1 MYTFE
6 HIRHRRQPREVPDA
20 NPTTRTRPSSP
31 PVSRWPRAAAT
42 AAPTAAS
49 SGGGAGGD
57 FKPLARVEII
67 APAAPGSGWDQTA
80 RAVQEALTADDLARS
95 ADVKNVPG
103 ASGTVALA
111 QVAPAEGQ
119 KPTC

>member
-1 MYTFE
+1 MRT
-6 HIRHRRQPREVPDA
+6 PRLVATVIAAGLALAACSGNSGTDGG
-20 NPTTRTRPSSP
+20 SSD
-31 PVSRWPRAAAT
+31 
-42 AAPTAAS
+42 
-49 SGGGAGGD
+49 GGAGGD

-111 QVAPAEGQ
+111 QVAPRRAR
-119 KPTC
+119 PTF